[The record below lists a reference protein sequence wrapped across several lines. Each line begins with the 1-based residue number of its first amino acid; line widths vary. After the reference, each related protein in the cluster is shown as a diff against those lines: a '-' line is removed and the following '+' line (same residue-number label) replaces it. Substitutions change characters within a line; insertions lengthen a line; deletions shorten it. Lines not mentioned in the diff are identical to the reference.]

1 MNKTEILGYVALFI
15 AVLGTCLYT
24 LKIKGKAALTELIQ
38 KAEYIFDWKGS
49 GKEKLK
55 YVLVQGAKKVPKL
68 AKWQVNE
75 KTISRLVDTLQ
86 KDFEEVRAYK
96 KSKEYKSLKK
106 N

>member
-15 AVLGTCLYT
+15 AVLGTWLYT
-24 LKIKGKAALTELIQ
+24 LKVKGKAALVELIQ
-38 KAEYIFDWKGS
+38 KAEYIFDWKNA

-55 YVLVQGAKKVPKL
+55 YVLVQGAHKLPKGT
-68 AKWQVNE
+68 KWLLNE

-86 KDFEEVRAYK
+86 QDFEEVRAYK

-106 N
+106 D